1 MLAYAAP
8 GGITERLKTV
18 AGLLGVQAGVGIL
31 VSYVAMGN
39 PYHSGF
45 FPGCPFLAVSGFHC
59 PGCGGLRATHEL
71 LHGNVA
77 GALDMNPVAVLVLIP
92 LTALGLLW
100 WTAAAAGLKVPRFRL
115 STTAALMLPI
125 FLALFWVVRNIPALE
140 PYLAP

>member
-1 MLAYAAP
+1 MQTDTPTRVSRLAGPLFANLSVAVAA
-8 GGITERLKTV
+8 
-18 AGLLGVQAGVGIL
+18 
-31 VSYVAMGN
+31 SYVAWGN

-92 LTALGLLW
+92 LMAGGLVW